1 MKLKELSDGMTED
14 LKLMVKSSEEK
25 QTVKQSPYVI
35 AEMTDGDSVA
45 QIKFWGIDKSF
56 FDERFSVGCVMNV
69 PVNCKTY
76 KDTLTYSACN
86 GYGLLHEE
94 EYDIHGFLILPPV
107 DPEDIYQKCLDI
119 ISAMNEQH
127 AMSKKLLS
135 CIYSEHKYKEQ
146 LLIWSGAKSLHHNLR
161 GGLIWHMYRM
171 AELALLLPY
180 RDICMNADKYEN
192 FMQKAYAKY
201 PHDAQPTADFIARHS
216 RIPATEEQLKE
227 YIGNLDSE
235 NPYIKQLSRF
245 QGTWPDIAKTLIACQ
260 IAEAVAK
267 VYPTLDPCL
276 MIAGILI
283 LSLNLEADHKSREI
297 YSSGVLIGERMTKSK
312 LISHDETEEEKCLQ
326 SIIMSAD
333 IGSSPSLHEKNLP
346 EAFVISQ
353 IWKMADYSCADKQML
368 AAGCLIH
375 DIGKLQELTTDL
387 FGCANYT
394 VSGSLFGHTLLG
406 IHMVSR
412 IIQELEIPGEIGDI
426 YLHMIAS
433 HHGKTEWGALAE
445 PAFPE
450 AAIIHCLDM
459 IDSRMYTYEKV
470 TQQLET
476 GSLSETIWGLGT
488 KVYRAK

>member
-1 MKLKELSDGMTED
+1 MSLLVGDLHQGHVKGIGQELG
-14 LKLMVKSSEEK
+14 VG
-25 QTVKQSPYVI
+25 I
-35 AEMTDGDSVA
+35 AHQEAGHITAFHRSWARAD
-45 QIKFWGIDKSF
+45 
-56 FDERFSVGCVMNV
+56 
-69 PVNCKTY
+69 
-76 KDTLTYSACN
+76 
-86 GYGLLHEE
+86 
-94 EYDIHGFLILPPV
+94 DIHDFLILPPV

-260 IAEAVAK
+260 IAEAVAN

-283 LSLNLEADHKSREI
+283 DMPAALVFYFLSH
-297 YSSGVLIGERMTKSK
+297 
-312 LISHDETEEEKCLQ
+312 
-326 SIIMSAD
+326 
-333 IGSSPSLHEKNLP
+333 
-346 EAFVISQ
+346 
-353 IWKMADYSCADKQML
+353 
-368 AAGCLIH
+368 
-375 DIGKLQELTTDL
+375 
-387 FGCANYT
+387 
-394 VSGSLFGHTLLG
+394 
-406 IHMVSR
+406 
-412 IIQELEIPGEIGDI
+412 
-426 YLHMIAS
+426 
-433 HHGKTEWGALAE
+433 
-445 PAFPE
+445 
-450 AAIIHCLDM
+450 
-459 IDSRMYTYEKV
+459 
-470 TQQLET
+470 
-476 GSLSETIWGLGT
+476 
-488 KVYRAK
+488 